1 MGTSKTQVYSFSELH
16 VTGSMVGFVVKV
28 AIDRARRH
36 ILQCRDNFEVTRKR
50 GTKGNPD
57 FFTNADKGAQDI
69 IAKVLREAFPQIG
82 IVGEE
87 GLSVLSTLEGPVR
100 FFFTLDPLDGTKAFI
115 RRQSHGVGVMVSL
128 VAVYADGHSE
138 VICAYICDVMSGD
151 MVGFRPG
158 SHKVHMIPDG
168 GKGRV
173 LRISPYRRL
182 KTQYVVLRDP
192 PVKYSPPFQHVIRE
206 GKVDGL
212 FKSFEVAG
220 GSIGT
225 MINRLV
231 NGEVGGV
238 MLRPGKQTP
247 WDTAP
252 VLGILRKMGFLIL
265 EYDEQKGL
273 FVEGEKWQVPPLTTL
288 RTEKDVLII
297 HTSRRNE
304 LNRWLKQNLI

>member
-1 MGTSKTQVYSFSELH
+1 
-16 VTGSMVGFVVKV
+16 MVGFVVKV

-82 IVGEE
+82 ITGEE
-87 GLSVLSTLEGPVR
+87 GLNIPCTLAGPVKFR
-100 FFFTLDPLDGTKAFI
+100 FTLDPLDGTKAFI

-128 VAVYADGHSE
+128 LAVYADGHCE
-138 VICAYICDVMSGD
+138 VICAYVCDVMSGD
-151 MVGFRPG
+151 MVGYRPG

-173 LRISPYRRL
+173 LRISSYRRL

-192 PVKYSPPFQHVIRE
+192 PAKYSPLFQQVIHE
-206 GKVDGL
+206 GKAGGL

-231 NGEVGGV
+231 NGEVGAV

-252 VLGILRKMGFLIL
+252 VIGILKKMGFLIL
-265 EYDEQKGL
+265 EYDEHRGS
-273 FVEGEKWQVPPLTTL
+273 FVEGQKWRMPPLTTL
-288 RTEKDVLII
+288 RTEKDVLIV
-297 HTSRRNE
+297 HASRLNE
-304 LNRWLKQNLI
+304 LTRWARQNLV